1 MIRVIYSD
9 KSCHFLE
16 EHLLEEVIDSGR
28 VVAYFGPD
36 GWVNVKQ
43 PVTVSFPPP
52 RSGWVC
58 PIIVA

>member
-9 KSCHFLE
+9 KSCDFLE
-16 EHLLEEVIDSGR
+16 EHVLEEIKGSGR
-28 VVAYFGPD
+28 VVAYFGSD

-52 RSGWVC
+52 KSR
-58 PIIVA
+58 